1 LDDTLVGVGRLEVP
15 NKEAVAAGDGNIV
28 VQSLEH
34 HLLHVKDLVA
44 GVGTVADVD
53 QIAQFRW
60 VNLLVLGGNEEAR
73 DANELQ
79 LVTLNLLDRQV
90 TVDEIDREVEGL
102 RNELEFEMDLNQ
114 PVNEDGTHALIDVR
128 LILHV
133 NGAGRG
139 DILLATEVIVLQEE
153 SGGGK
158 VSGREA
164 RLTIGRNKHVCTRPL
179 LMLLATYHF
188 LDVIGGA
195 ERIVLVTL
203 VNVVHLARVLVAL
216 EVGDRREGGGSRR
229 GGDEEVGGGS
239 RRRRR
244 RRRTLLELGLEGDA
258 GDVVVAIASGTRVPV
273 GVALGHGSGLALVKG
288 ERVLTLAG
296 IGVLAKVGVRAEVG
310 AKGTASI
317 PRTRKILKVI
327 HARLL

>member
-1 LDDTLVGVGRLEVP
+1 M
-15 NKEAVAAGDGNIV
+15 N
-28 VQSLEH
+28 
-34 HLLHVKDLVA
+34 
-44 GVGTVADVD
+44 
-53 QIAQFRW
+53 
-60 VNLLVLGGNEEAR
+60 
-73 DANELQ
+73 
-79 LVTLNLLDRQV
+79 
-90 TVDEIDREVEGL
+90 
-102 RNELEFEMDLNQ
+102 LNQ

-133 NGAGRG
+133 DGAGRG

-153 SGGGK
+153 SGGGE
-158 VSGREA
+158 VTGREA

-244 RRRTLLELGLEGDA
+244 RRTLLELGLEGDA
-258 GDVVVAIASGTRVPV
+258 GDVVVAIASGTRLPL

-296 IGVLAKVGVRAEVG
+296 IGVLAKVGVRTKVG
-310 AKGTASI
+310 AKGTPI
-317 PRTRKILKVI
+317 PRTRKILEVI